1 MFGSSNKV
9 KIDPDLL
16 ARVKKAAEVAGF
28 ASPEE
33 FIHYVLERELNQ
45 IDGGGG
51 MEGKSDEEI
60 AKAMKGLGYIS

>member
-1 MFGSSNKV
+1 MFGSSGKV

-16 ARVKKAAEVAGF
+16 LRVKKAAEVAGF
-28 ASPEE
+28 ASGEE

-45 IDGGGG
+45 IDGGST
-51 MEGKSDEEI
+51 EGKSDEEI